1 MANVLKKEVVTKKNL
16 KSIHGYTCSIWKV
29 GTILSYLVFSFSS
42 NLLKYLPMIGISLG
56 IAKEREISKKNI
68 FFTTEI
74 VIHLLPVEASA
85 TEI

>member
-1 MANVLKKEVVTKKNL
+1 
-16 KSIHGYTCSIWKV
+16 
-29 GTILSYLVFSFSS
+29 
-42 NLLKYLPMIGISLG
+42 MIGISLG
-56 IAKEREISKKNI
+56 VAKEREISKKNI

>member
-1 MANVLKKEVVTKKNL
+1 
-16 KSIHGYTCSIWKV
+16 
-29 GTILSYLVFSFSS
+29 
-42 NLLKYLPMIGISLG
+42 MIGISLG
-56 IAKEREISKKNI
+56 VAKEREISKKNFF